1 MNRMRRVSATLA
13 AFAAALLG
21 LSAAAPAAFAS
32 TNVFPAPGGGGRQ
45 RGPRLPPPATPSS
58 WAAWQAGR
66 SP

>member
-1 MNRMRRVSATLA
+1 MNRIRRVSVTLA

-32 TNVFPAPGGGGRQ
+32 TNMFPAPEAAGRQ
-45 RGPRLPPPATPSS
+45 PGPRLPPSATPSS
-58 WAAWQAGR
+58 QAAWQAGR